1 MITLYQPKM
10 NANAPLT
17 NKVICDALPRGHNV
31 RWNEPATG
39 PLK

>member
-17 NKVICDALPRGHNV
+17 NKAAYDALPRGHNV
-31 RWNEPATG
+31 CWNEPVTG